1 MVSNPT
7 TSDETQNPDVEEAL
21 LAFEDYLGM
30 IPRPPLCFFN
40 EAMAYI
46 ADLKHYDVVIAL
58 FNRMGGAGIPYDI
71 DTINLIFHCYLQL
84 NQDMLAYVFLEQLLM
99 KRGLQYNQLAKDLR
113 RRQCLIRNN
122 SSSVEHWAL
131 AAVAVALAL
140 AIVALKDDSSFFSFE
155 MVETPTGLGPPRP
168 SRLDASRLRLAR

>member
-1 MVSNPT
+1 MMRKWVRGFSSCYSHCFNTIKGVPFLRSIFVRNYTNPTESTETQHEPFRYHSPQKIKLHYTPLDLNKIMVSNPT

-58 FNRMGGAGIPYDI
+58 FNRMGRAGIPYDI

-84 NQDMLAYVFLEQLLM
+84 NQDMLAYVFLEQLYIDET
-99 KRGLQYNQLAKDLR
+99 G
-113 RRQCLIRNN
+113 
-122 SSSVEHWAL
+122 SS
-131 AAVAVALAL
+131 
-140 AIVALKDDSSFFSFE
+140 I
-155 MVETPTGLGPPRP
+155 
-168 SRLDASRLRLAR
+168 

>member
-58 FNRMGGAGIPYDI
+58 FNRMGRAGIPYDI

-84 NQDMLAYVFLEQLLM
+84 NQDMLAYVFLEQLYIDET
-99 KRGLQYNQLAKDLR
+99 G
-113 RRQCLIRNN
+113 
-122 SSSVEHWAL
+122 SS
-131 AAVAVALAL
+131 
-140 AIVALKDDSSFFSFE
+140 I
-155 MVETPTGLGPPRP
+155 
-168 SRLDASRLRLAR
+168 